1 MEELILLYYLKVFSF
16 FISLLTIIFL
26 YSFYLINKNIYI
38 NKNIINIEE
47 GATIENIIDD
57 YFKVNNL
64 LQKNIFKFYY
74 RIHRLNNSKII
85 HYGDFYVNNNI
96 SYNNFLKKISKPSN
110 ILNKLTIVEGWSKD
124 DLNKELSK
132 YFKDFKNI
140 EYNEILADTYYFEKN
155 KKFEVFYNKLI
166 NFKKNYFKSVKSKNS
181 IINLKDNEIMIMG
194 SLIEKEG
201 LDYNDK
207 RNISSVIFNR
217 IKQNMK
223 LQIDAT
229 VLYAVTN
236 GRYDLNRDLNYNDL
250 KIDHPFNTYKNSGLP
265 PKPIAYVGTNTIDII
280 FENFST
286 DYLFYFF
293 NNSLKKHVFSKN
305 FEDHKSRLNEYRN
318 SK

>member
-57 YFKVNNL
+57 YFKGNNL

-74 RIHRLNNSKII
+74 RIHRLINSKII
-85 HYGDFYVNNNI
+85 HYGDFYINNNI